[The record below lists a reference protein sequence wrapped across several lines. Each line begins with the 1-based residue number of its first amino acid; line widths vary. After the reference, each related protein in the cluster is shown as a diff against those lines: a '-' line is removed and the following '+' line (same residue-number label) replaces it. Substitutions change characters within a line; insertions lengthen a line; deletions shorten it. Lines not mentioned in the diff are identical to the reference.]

1 MDKFDVVVD
10 GYKVEMS
17 HEEYIKFIRDNLRL
31 NKKQDDKKAN
41 DILEAF
47 KPLKDLK
54 KQAFWDNFSRA
65 WVQTE
70 PEELPDNVLQFTRE
84 KK

>member
-10 GYKVEMS
+10 GQKIEVEAKDL
-17 HEEYIKFIRDNLRL
+17 IKN
-31 NKKQDDKKAN
+31 
-41 DILEAF
+41 
-47 KPLKDLK
+47 LKDPK

-70 PEELPDNVLQFTRE
+70 PEELPNNVLQFTRE